1 MGGCPIVGKA
11 EKNLHKEV
19 AIEVE
24 SLVKKYGDLAAVDGI
39 SFTVR
44 RGEVFAFVG
53 PNGAGK
59 TTTVEMLVCLRNLT
73 SGKAIVLDF
82 DIRDRKGQQQIRRR
96 VGVLP
101 QDFNTFDLLT
111 VKENLS
117 YYKKMYDG
125 GMDIDELIELVDLK
139 DKANAL
145 YKNLSGG
152 LKKRL
157 AIATA
162 LVNDPEVVFLDEPTT
177 GLDPR
182 ARRDMWNLIGGLKE
196 KRKTIFLTTH
206 YMDEAEVLADTV
218 AIISFGKIIA
228 MESPSELIS
237 KYGGKTALIVEEGGK
252 AVYDLLGQTLPDV
265 RLENDGDV
273 FATIKKKSDLPN
285 AIVALDKN
293 KAEFAE
299 LVVRRPTLEDVFLN
313 LTGKK
318 IVEGELH

>member
-1 MGGCPIVGKA
+1 M
-11 EKNLHKEV
+11 HKEV

-24 SLVKKYGDLAAVDGI
+24 SLVKKYGDLTAVDSI
-39 SFTVR
+39 SFTVHK
-44 RGEVFAFVG
+44 GEVFAFVG

-59 TTTVEMLVCLRNLT
+59 TTTVEILVCLRNLT
-73 SGKAIVLDF
+73 SGQAKVLDF
-82 DIRDRKGQQQIRRR
+82 DIRDRKGQQQIRKR

-125 GMDIDELIELVDLK
+125 GMDVDELIELVDLK

-157 AIATA
+157 AIAIA
-162 LVNDPEVVFLDEPTT
+162 LMNDPEVVFLDEPTT

-182 ARRDMWNLIGGLKE
+182 ARRDMWNLIEGLRK
-196 KRKTIFLTTH
+196 KGKTIFLTTH
-206 YMDEAEVLADTV
+206 YMDEAEILADTV

-228 MESPSELIS
+228 MGTPSNLIS
-237 KYGGKTALIVEEGGK
+237 KHGGKTTLVVEEGGK
-252 AVYDLLGQTLPDV
+252 NVYDLLSQMFSDV

-273 FATIKKKSDLPN
+273 LSPLKKKSDLPE
-285 AIVALDKN
+285 AVLALSKR
-293 KAEFAE
+293 KAAFAE
-299 LVVRRPTLEDVFLN
+299 LIVRRPTLEDVFLN

-318 IVEGELH
+318 IVEGELY

>member
-1 MGGCPIVGKA
+1 MGKQ
-11 EKNLHKEV
+11 V

-24 SLVKKYGDLAAVDGI
+24 SLVKKYGDLTAVNSI
-39 SFTVR
+39 SFMVHI
-44 RGEVFAFVG
+44 GEVFAFVG

-59 TTTVEMLVCLRNLT
+59 TTTVEILVCLRDLT
-73 SGKAIVLDF
+73 KGVAKVLGF
-82 DIRDRKGQQQIRRR
+82 DVQDRKGQQEIRKR

-117 YYKKMYDG
+117 YYKKMYG
-125 GMDIDELIELVDLK
+125 HGVDIDNLIELVDLK
-139 DKANAL
+139 DKRNEL

-177 GLDPR
+177 GLDPK
-182 ARRDMWNLIGGLKE
+182 ARRDMWNLIEGLKGQG
-196 KRKTIFLTTH
+196 KTVFLTTH
-206 YMDEAEVLADTV
+206 YMDEAETLADTV
-218 AIISFGKIIA
+218 AIINTGKIIA
-228 MESPSELIS
+228 MGTPSKLIS
-237 KYGGKTALIVEEGGK
+237 KHGGKKTLIVKKGGK
-252 AVYDLLGQTLPDV
+252 PSYDLLHPILPKV
-265 RLENDGDV
+265 KLETDGDV
-273 FATIKKKSDLPN
+273 LVALENESDLTD
-285 AIVALDKN
+285 AVVALSQKT
-293 KAEFAE
+293 EFEE
-299 LVVRRPTLEDVFLN
+299 LMIKRPNLEDVFLN

>member
-1 MGGCPIVGKA
+1 
-11 EKNLHKEV
+11 LHKEV

>member
-1 MGGCPIVGKA
+1 MP
-11 EKNLHKEV
+11 KEV
-19 AIEVE
+19 AIEVK
-24 SLVKKYGDLAAVDGI
+24 SLVKKYGDLTAVDGI
-39 SFTVR
+39 SFTVHK
-44 RGEVFAFVG
+44 GEVFAFVG

-59 TTTVEMLVCLRNLT
+59 TTTVEILVCLRNIT
-73 SGKAIVLDF
+73 SGKAKVLGF
-82 DIRDRKGQQQIRRR
+82 DVQDRRGQQQIRKR

-111 VKENLS
+111 VKENIN
-117 YYKKMYDG
+117 YYKNMYDR
-125 GMDIDELIELVDLK
+125 GMDTDKLIELVDLK
-139 DKANAL
+139 DKANTL

-157 AIATA
+157 AIAIA

-182 ARRDMWNLIGGLKE
+182 ARRDMWNLIEGLREQE
-196 KRKTIFLTTH
+196 KTVFLTTH
-206 YMDEAEVLADTV
+206 YMDEAEILADTV

-228 MESPSELIS
+228 MGTPSQLIS
-237 KYGGKTALIVEEGGK
+237 KHGGKTTLVVEEGGK
-252 AVYDLLGQTLPDV
+252 AVYDMLSQMFSDV

-273 FATIKKKSDLPN
+273 LTTLKRKSDLPD
-285 AIVALDKN
+285 AVLALSKR
-293 KAEFAE
+293 KAAFAE

>member
-1 MGGCPIVGKA
+1 LP
-11 EKNLHKEV
+11 KEV
-19 AIEVE
+19 AIEVK
-24 SLVKKYGDLAAVDGI
+24 SLVKKYGDLTAVNGI
-39 SFTVR
+39 SFTVHK
-44 RGEVFAFVG
+44 GEVFAFVG

-59 TTTVEMLVCLRNLT
+59 TTTVEILVCLRNIT
-73 SGKAIVLDF
+73 SGEAKVLGF
-82 DIRDRKGQQQIRRR
+82 DVRDRRGQRQIRKR

-111 VKENLS
+111 VKENIN
-117 YYKKMYDG
+117 YYKNMYDS
-125 GMDIDELIELVDLK
+125 GMDTDKLIELVDLK
-139 DKANAL
+139 DKTNTL

-157 AIATA
+157 AIAIA

-182 ARRDMWNLIGGLKE
+182 ARRDMWDLIEGLRE
-196 KRKTIFLTTH
+196 EGKTVFLTTH
-206 YMDEAEVLADTV
+206 YMDEAEILADTV

-228 MESPSELIS
+228 MGTPSELIS
-237 KYGGKTALIVEEGGK
+237 KHGGKTTLVVEEGGK
-252 AVYDLLGQTLPDV
+252 AVYDLLNQMLSDV

-273 FATIKKKSDLPN
+273 LATLKRKSDLPD
-285 AIVALDKN
+285 AVLALSKTR
-293 KAEFAE
+293 ATFAE
-299 LVVRRPTLEDVFLN
+299 LVIRRPTLEDVFLN